1 MGRYK
6 PLKKRGVKGGG
17 LRNWTPAE
25 ERRLVLLWK
34 KGLTAP
40 EIADKFTGT
49 RTFHAIKN
57 RLCTLR
63 GRGAIR

>member
-17 LRNWTPAE
+17 LQNWTEAE
-25 ERRLVLLWK
+25 ERQVVRLWK
-34 KGLTAP
+34 KGLTTR
-40 EIADKFTGT
+40 EISDKFTS

-57 RLCTLR
+57 RLCVLR
-63 GRGAIR
+63 SRGTIR

>member
-17 LRNWTPAE
+17 LRNWTEPE
-25 ERRLVLLWK
+25 ERRLVKLWK
-34 KGLTAP
+34 KGLTTP
-40 EIADKFTGT
+40 EITDKFNGT

-57 RLCTLR
+57 RLCVLR
-63 GRGAIR
+63 GRRKIR